1 MKIVSF
7 PDNLKDRLLH
17 HLNVVENNKAGLGRG
32 RQYSKDP
39 NPILD
44 PFKCPL
50 YTLEDNKC
58 GATEDN
64 LNYYPIDKH
73 EAQRQAVIGG
83 GKILGGGDPNVYN

>member
-1 MKIVSF
+1 MLAFVKASENEFAPVSERKLSF
-7 PDNLKDRLLH
+7 DA
-17 HLNVVENNKAGLGRG
+17 VTE
-32 RQYSKDP
+32 P

-44 PFKCPL
+44 PFKCPS

-58 GATEDN
+58 TPTEDN

-83 GKILGGGDPNVYN
+83 GKVLGGGDPKVYN